1 MSKKARR
8 RPSWRKNPHFYLNL
22 LCKDTGKLLE
32 TIRFNKGAEK
42 MIRMLHRLGPEE
54 MEKQLVQALENAAK
68 RTIREH
74 ETRSLEKE

>member
-8 RPSWRKNPHFYLNL
+8 RPSWRKKPHFYLNL

-32 TIRFNKGAEK
+32 TIRFAKGAEK

-54 MEKQLVQALENAAK
+54 MERELVHALE
-68 RTIREH
+68 TIANK
-74 ETRSLEKE
+74 TIAEKVL